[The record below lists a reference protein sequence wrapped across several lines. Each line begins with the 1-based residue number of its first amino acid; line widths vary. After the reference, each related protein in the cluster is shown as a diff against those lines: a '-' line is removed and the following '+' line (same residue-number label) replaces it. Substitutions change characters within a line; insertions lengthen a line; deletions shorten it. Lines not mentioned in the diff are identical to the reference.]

1 MQNNVYHYRKETRT
15 PNPLL
20 LHRED
25 LTLEKK
31 WWWDSVI
38 VFHRACEVS
47 LDMRGP
53 RWRDLLAKGYGSG
66 TFLLYA

>member
-25 LTLEKK
+25 LTLEKN
-31 WWWDSVI
+31 
-38 VFHRACEVS
+38 
-47 LDMRGP
+47 G
-53 RWRDLLAKGYGSG
+53 GG
-66 TFLLYA
+66 TQ